1 MEGNGYITL
10 DLRSDNIA
18 TTKDVITFS
27 FKTFQAS
34 GLLLHSSGSQGDYI
48 NIELVH
54 GRIRWEL
61 NELGNLSFHGF
72 EISYHLGHSLILSS
86 ARATKTKITET
97 ENRQFVKQE
106 FTFTFSVSLLM
117 TKHIVFYKALN
128 LCIRADKVLIQCIFV

>member
-1 MEGNGYITL
+1 MTSSWEFLICFSWFIVGSHFSSAVEVNMEGNGYITL

-18 TTKDVITFS
+18 TTKDDITFS

-61 NELGNLSFHGF
+61 NELGNLSPHGF

-86 ARATKTKITET
+86 ARATKTKIRPKTD
-97 ENRQFVKQE
+97 
-106 FTFTFSVSLLM
+106 SL
-117 TKHIVFYKALN
+117 
-128 LCIRADKVLIQCIFV
+128 